1 MFIGDSKTV
10 GSPFSIATNGFQNP
24 LVDYLGG
31 AGAGVYNVGALAA
44 GSKSVAAT
52 LADFPA
58 FASAHTGGDPYYVMV
73 NLGTNDM
80 ADIRLGTLTELT
92 WVMDDLLDAIHT
104 EWPSAQI
111 KLTLPTRT
119 DHVSEQTT
127 LNDTWIPNVLASRS
141 AWASIGVD
149 ERNFLV
155 AGPYLVDT
163 THPTAAGYTHEAHQ
177 MAWELMGL
185 TP

>member
-1 MFIGDSKTV
+1 MFIGDSKTL
-10 GSPFSIATNGFQNP
+10 GSPYNLDTGGFQTP

-44 GSKSVAAT
+44 GSKTVAAT

-58 FASAHTGGDPYYVMV
+58 FAAAYSGDDPHYVLV

-80 ADIRLGTLTELT
+80 SDIRLGTLTEGA
-92 WVMDDLLDAIHT
+92 WVMDDLLDAIHA

-111 KLTLPTRT
+111 RLTRPIRT
-119 DHVSEQTT
+119 DYVPEMTA

-141 AWASIGVD
+141 AWAAVGAD
-149 ERNFLV
+149 EREFLIG
-155 AGPYLVDT
+155 ANIGDT
-163 THPTAAGYTHEAHQ
+163 THPTPAGYIVEGRW
-177 MAWELMGL
+177 MGWNLMGIH
-185 TP
+185 P